1 MKKNLIKIA
10 NQIMHLESKVQN
22 GEISEKEYFH
32 QMEQVAFGLS
42 IFDMLEIDNYIQE
55 KILTK

>member
-10 NQIMHLESKVQN
+10 NQIMHLESKIQS

-42 IFDMLEIDNYIQE
+42 ILDMLEIDNYIQE